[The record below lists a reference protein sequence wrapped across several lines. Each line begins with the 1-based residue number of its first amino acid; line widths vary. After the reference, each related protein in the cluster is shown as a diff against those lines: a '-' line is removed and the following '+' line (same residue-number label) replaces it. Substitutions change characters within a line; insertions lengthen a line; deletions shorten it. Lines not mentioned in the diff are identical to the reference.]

1 MHPSSILIFD
11 DKKITSKLETY
22 YTSCLRALSW
32 VETDPKK
39 FEKIVSK
46 FLKTKYV
53 HEKNVYEVLSKVI
66 FSFYYVRKQCSNRIS
81 DDEIITSIYNV
92 YMSLQGMDIETLI
105 QRTVQYWQMR
115 GINID
120 E

>member
-11 DKKITSKLETY
+11 DKKITSRLETY

-53 HEKNVYEVLSKVI
+53 HEKNVYKVLSKVI

-81 DDEIITSIYNV
+81 DDEIIISIYYV
-92 YMSLQGMDIETLI
+92 YTSLQGMDIETLI
-105 QRTVQYWQMR
+105 QRTIQYWQMR